1 MASPALQPAPAR
13 LVALDAFRGLTIA
26 FMILVN
32 DAGDGRNVYAPL
44 QHSQWNGWTPTDVVF
59 PSFLWIA
66 GVSLTLSFSKR
77 LAAGI
82 SRQALFM
89 RTLRRAAIIYAL
101 GLVVYAAPQ
110 FNLSTQRLLG
120 VLQRIAIC
128 YLAAAAIYLTT
139 RLRGQ
144 ILWIT
149 GLLSSY
155 WLLMAFAPV
164 PGYGHGRLDVEGNF
178 AHYIDRI
185 VLGAHNYRSTKT
197 WDPEGIVSTLP
208 AIATTL
214 LGILCGHLL
223 RWKKSLN
230 ERVAG
235 MALAG
240 VALIAA
246 GFVCNIW
253 LPINKKLWTTS
264 FSLFMAGL
272 DFTLFAA
279 FLFLVDGRGYKRP
292 MKPFVVFGM
301 NSITVYMISELLD
314 ELLGQTGLHKTIYRS
329 IFAPIASPVNASLL
343 WALAYTGLLFLIAWI
358 MYKRRWIVKV

>member
-44 QHSQWNGWTPTDVVF
+44 QHSQWNGWTPTDVIF

-82 SRQALFM
+82 SRQTLFM
-89 RTLRRAAIIYAL
+89 QTLRRAAIIYAL